1 MATNLNIDPK
11 LLEEAYTVSG
21 LRTKRETV
29 NLALIEF
36 IKRHKQKDILKFIN
50 LVEYDK
56 SYDYKEARNK
66 R

>member
-11 LLEEAYTVSG
+11 LLEEACTVSG

-50 LVEYDK
+50 SVEYDK